1 MEEIEFIFESTT
13 EAMDN
18 SIEHLGNE
26 LKKISTGRATPVML
40 EGIRVEAYGAQ
51 SPLNQVANVNATDSV
66 TLSIKPWDKSMI
78 QAIERAIFEANLG
91 VTPQNDGEVV
101 RITIPPLTKERRQQL
116 VKKAKSLGEDT
127 KVSLRSARRDAMDG
141 IKSAVKDGFPE
152 DQGKRKEQEIEDMT
166 KAYYAKSDKLVETKQ
181 KDIMTI

>member
-1 MEEIEFIFESTT
+1 
-13 EAMDN
+13 
-18 SIEHLGNE
+18 
-26 LKKISTGRATPVML
+26 
-40 EGIRVEAYGAQ
+40 
-51 SPLNQVANVNATDSV
+51 
-66 TLSIKPWDKSMI
+66 MI

-101 RITIPPLTKERRQQL
+101 RITIPPLTKERREQL

-166 KAYYAKSDKLVETKQ
+166 KTYYAKSDKLVEMKQ